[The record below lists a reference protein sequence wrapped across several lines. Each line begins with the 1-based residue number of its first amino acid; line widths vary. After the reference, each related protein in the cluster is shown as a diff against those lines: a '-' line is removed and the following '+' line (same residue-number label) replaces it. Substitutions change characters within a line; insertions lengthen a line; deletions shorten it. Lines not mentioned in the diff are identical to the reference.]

1 MLNLSLLFISIVVP
15 TFNVAT
21 INTHRLVRPE
31 CPSTPWS
38 TQSTF
43 VKHSVPQNVYN
54 EANETRRVFALSCF
68 NEAELGEEEV

>member
-31 CPSTPWS
+31 YECPSTPWS
-38 TQSTF
+38 THSTF
-43 VKHSVPQNVYN
+43 VKHSVPQNMYN
-54 EANETRRVFALSCF
+54 EARLVFALSCF